1 MDALDVIEAFAVLGS
16 HDAYDAHD
24 LHDERQSGRTFTMA
38 ITDDLRKTLSD
49 PTPLYFAAGTADLAL
64 QQAKKVPG
72 LVEQLRVEA
81 PARFE
86 AVRNTD
92 PKTVQ
97 EKAGARAKE
106 ATARAKEATA
116 RAKEAQESLQS
127 RVTDFISTLDGDIKK
142 LGSTLDADL
151 KKLGESAQD
160 FALRGVGVAAEYA
173 VKARETYEKVAEHG
187 EQAVR
192 TWRGEAAEE
201 IEELAIA
208 VEPSAEPKTEP
219 KTDPVQVKETGA
231 PKPAPAAVTV
241 PAPEAKTST
250 VKKAPVRKPVAKK
263 TTPPTK

>member
-1 MDALDVIEAFAVLGS
+1 
-16 HDAYDAHD
+16 
-24 LHDERQSGRTFTMA
+24 MA
-38 ITDDLRKTLSD
+38 ITDDLRKTFSD

-72 LVEQLRVEA
+72 LVEQLRTEA

-92 PKTVQ
+92 PKAVQ
-97 EKAGARAKE
+97 EKAAARAKE
-106 ATARAKEATA
+106 ASV
-116 RAKEAQESLQS
+116 RAKEAQENLQTKVS
-127 RVTDFISTLDGDIKK
+127 EFIGTLDGDIKK

-160 FALRGVGVAAEYA
+160 LALRGVGVAAEYA

-187 EQAVR
+187 EQTVK

-208 VEPSAEPKTEP
+208 VEPKSESVEAGQTGEPKLVAVEGDSAG
-219 KTDPVQVKETGA
+219 KSGA
-231 PKPAPAAVTV
+231 KKAPAAR
-241 PAPEAKTST
+241 
-250 VKKAPVRKPVAKK
+250 KATAKK
-263 TTPPTK
+263 TTPPAK